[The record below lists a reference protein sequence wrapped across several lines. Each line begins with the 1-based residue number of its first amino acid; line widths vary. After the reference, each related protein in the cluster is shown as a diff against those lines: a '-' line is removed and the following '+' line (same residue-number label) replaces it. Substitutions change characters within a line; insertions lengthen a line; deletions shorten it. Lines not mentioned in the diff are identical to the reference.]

1 MLETARE
8 NRALWLR
15 LLVVL
20 VAMTSVGLAQSP
32 EEHAKHHPKKAG
44 EGEKGKEEKP
54 GGMMGEGMA
63 GMMDGMMEK
72 MGAPK
77 PKDLYPSLMNL
88 PDLPQ
93 EKRDEIKLLAH
104 QRMKDGAAI
113 MSEAMGKL
121 SLQAPSDDF
130 ASMQTSTAQLK
141 EGLAQFES
149 GLAAHR
155 ALEEGKAPRN
165 VALHWFK
172 KEMNLLPAGQT
183 SQTGGVFGLS
193 WSHFT
198 VMLLL
203 IGFFVTMIWM
213 YFFKMRRAS
222 ELLQSLS
229 KATSKDLADP
239 PVAPERASPEA
250 RPALTPAP
258 ATAVQASA
266 PNAGKWR
273 GQLSVS
279 RIFEETPNVKTFRLV
294 SPDGGALPFT
304 YLPGQFLTLS
314 VPEAGK
320 TVKRS
325 YTIASS
331 PTQQHYCEITVK
343 REDQGVA
350 SRHLHDEVSEG
361 TLLEVSAPSGKFT
374 FNGEA
379 GDSIVLVGGGVGIT
393 PMMSVIRYLTD
404 ISWGGQIHLLY
415 CCRTTT
421 DFIFREELENLQ
433 RRHSNL
439 QVVATMTRADGTVW
453 MGMKGRFT
461 KEILFES
468 VPDLARK
475 RIHICGPPPMMD
487 AIISMLETLEVPKE
501 NIKTEA
507 FGPAKRPAKPPAAE
521 AESDAPKAEV
531 ATVTF
536 KQSGKSAPLPAD
548 STVLDVADELD
559 IEIENSCRTG
569 SCGSCKVKLLSGTV
583 TMECEDGLDPGEKDD
598 GIILAC
604 QAQSAGDV
612 EVDV

>member
-1 MLETARE
+1 MLEADRK
-8 NRALWLR
+8 NRSMWLR
-15 LLVVL
+15 LLIAL
-20 VAMTSVGLAQSP
+20 VAMASVSLAQSP

-44 EGEKGKEEKP
+44 EGDTGKEEKP
-54 GGMMGEGMA
+54 GGMMGGGMS
-63 GMMDGMMEK
+63 GMMDGMMDK

-88 PDLPQ
+88 PNLPQ
-93 EKRDEIKLLAH
+93 EKRDEIKQQAH

-141 EGLAQFES
+141 EGLVQFES

-172 KEMNLLPAGQT
+172 KEMNLLPARQSGQ
-183 SQTGGVFGLS
+183 SGGIFGLS

-203 IGFFVTMIWM
+203 VAFFVAMIWM

-229 KATSKDLADP
+229 NVAPKDLAEP
-239 PVAPERASPEA
+239 PTAPEVASAETQPARTQSPATVAPAS
-250 RPALTPAP
+250 TPK
-258 ATAVQASA
+258 
-266 PNAGKWR
+266 AGKWK
-273 GQLSVS
+273 GQLTVS

-314 VPEAGK
+314 VPQAEKA
-320 TVKRS
+320 VKRS

-343 REDQGVA
+343 REDQGVV
-350 SRHLHDEVSEG
+350 SRHLHDEISG
-361 TLLEVSAPSGKFT
+361 SALLDIAAPSGKFT
-374 FNGEA
+374 FDGDG
-379 GDSIVLVGGGVGIT
+379 GDSIVLIGGGVGIT

-404 ISWGGQIHLLY
+404 ISWEGQIHLLY

-461 KEILFES
+461 KEILSES

-487 AIISMLETLEVPKE
+487 AIISMLETLDVPKE

-507 FGPAKRPAKPPAAE
+507 FGPAKRPAKPPSDGAV
-521 AESDAPKAEV
+521 SDAPTAEA

-536 KQSGKSAPLPAD
+536 RQSGKSAPLPAD

-583 TMECEDGLDPGEKDD
+583 TMECEDGLDPGEKED
-598 GIILAC
+598 GFILAC
-604 QAQSAGDV
+604 QAQSAGNV